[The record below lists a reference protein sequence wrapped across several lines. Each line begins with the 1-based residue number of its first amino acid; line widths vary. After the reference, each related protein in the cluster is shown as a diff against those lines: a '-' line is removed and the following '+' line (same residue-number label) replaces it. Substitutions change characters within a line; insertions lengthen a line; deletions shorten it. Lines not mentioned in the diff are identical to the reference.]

1 LLLQLVG
8 LLHLPPIYG
17 GCPSSADER
26 DVAPGSGGDDT
37 LLFCEQKCA
46 SPLVICTTYDLE
58 FVTLRMRR
66 RMVDPHPRE
75 LARPSAD
82 EEETTEDVVPYF
94 SMLQQ
99 YI

>member
-1 LLLQLVG
+1 VHLLSCV
-8 LLHLPPIYG
+8 HLGCFANAVEPIW
-17 GCPSSADER
+17 A
-26 DVAPGSGGDDT
+26 
-37 LLFCEQKCA
+37 
-46 SPLVICTTYDLE
+46 VICTTYDLE

-75 LARPSAD
+75 VARPSAD